1 MSTNRSDEEWTKL
14 FTEVKSIMPKAVG
27 EDAWYLVIA
36 GIIASS
42 SSPELLGPFYRHL
55 VKSDTS
61 FKNPSARETLS
72 LQLRDVLLKL
82 TVLIGAPRVLSAL
95 IPLASTQAELADP
108 SSTPEAQA
116 SDSTMSEQ
124 WRSSTLDLSAIGARG
139 DHTLKTI
146 YGSYVLG
153 IFDSFGSHKED
164 FAFVSTSPSKRCT
177 RQGLSLSV

>member
-1 MSTNRSDEEWTKL
+1 
-14 FTEVKSIMPKAVG
+14 MPKAVG

-36 GIIASS
+36 AIIASS
-42 SSPELLGPFYRHL
+42 SSPELLAPFYKHL
-55 VKSDTS
+55 VKDDTS
-61 FKNPSARETLS
+61 FNDPSTRETLS
-72 LQLRDVLLKL
+72 LRLRDVLLKL
-82 TVLIGAPRVLSAL
+82 TVIIGAPRVLSAL
-95 IPLASTQAELADP
+95 IPLASIQAELADP
-108 SSTPEAQA
+108 PSTPKAQG

-164 FAFVSTSPSKRCT
+164 FAFVSISPCEKLH
-177 RQGLSLSV
+177 RQELSSAV